1 MKVKPYYIDTT
12 PVTQT
17 AFAAYLKKQEAEAAA
32 AGGGPSALP
41 TDRYHYLEN
50 WDWTD
55 PTMPKP
61 YAKNGLLPV
70 RG

>member
-17 AFAAYLKKQEAEAAA
+17 AFAAYLKKQEA
-32 AGGGPSALP
+32 GPSALP